1 MEIILQFGVLSYS
14 NGEIILQPSTFF
26 SKSIR
31 IPIDSFDKIDI
42 DRCNKVSIGLECNI
56 EFTKGKQPKST
67 KIYFK
72 DRQQADFTEQYI
84 KRLATKRTEYNFT
97 KRIDPGF
104 FNGMIEIEEDII
116 IYSSNKVYYFFK
128 DEIEGIEIVDDN
140 NTSIKDIIFA
150 SMIAGGLGAL
160 ASKINPN
167 TKYNLIIKTNRYSSI
182 NIKFQKYPSLIEF
195 LTDIDLNIINKITS
209 GIDENPLKVKLN
221 ELELLKE
228 EGVITL
234 EEFQYK
240 RKQIIDKY

>member
-14 NGEIILQPSTFF
+14 NGEIILQTSFF

-31 IPIDSFDKIDI
+31 IPIDSFDKIDL
-42 DRCNKVSIGLECNI
+42 DRCIKSIGLECNI
-56 EFTKGKQPKST
+56 EFTKGKKPKST
-67 KIYFK
+67 KICFK
-72 DRQQADFTEQYI
+72 DRQQADFTEHYI
-84 KRLATKRTEYNFT
+84 KRLTTKRTEYNFT
-97 KRIDPGF
+97 KTIDPGF
-104 FNGMIEIEEDII
+104 FNGMIVIEEDII
-116 IYSSNKVYYFFK
+116 IYSSKKQVYYFFK

-209 GIDENPLKVKLN
+209 SIDENPLKVKLN